1 MKIRESAT
9 QNLNNNLSAKALKK
23 YFSKKILVRSTIII
37 LAKLWFPLRQEWQN
51 KMHNAQLRLMLV
63 GELFGVMMTHG
74 EDGHYDGLVIDS
86 VDYAVLVVDT
96 SRPLPWEG
104 KSKGFGFANASV
116 RMLSN
121 VNDESV
127 DFPD

>member
-1 MKIRESAT
+1 
-9 QNLNNNLSAKALKK
+9 
-23 YFSKKILVRSTIII
+23 
-37 LAKLWFPLRQEWQN
+37 
-51 KMHNAQLRLMLV
+51 
-63 GELFGVMMTHG
+63 MMTHG

-86 VDYAVLVVDT
+86 VDYSVLVVDA
-96 SRPLPWEG
+96 SRPLPCKG

-127 DFPD
+127 NFLD